1 MYALAGSKD
10 MFDAMDEQYT
20 PISFPRSQPLTAH
33 MASCGPTLTMTGT
46 TLTDARC
53 SKVSAYLDQL
63 NLSICTQY
71 AGPDSILAGQSWLPW
86 ALCCSSSSV
95 ALPTVEGTQVVQA
108 LLSALINQ
116 AIYHVHDGTRI
127 VI

>member
-10 MFDAMDEQYT
+10 IFDAMDEQYT

-46 TLTDARC
+46 TLTEARC
-53 SKVSAYLDQL
+53 SKVSVYLDQL

-71 AGPDSILAGQSWLPW
+71 AGPDSILAGQSGPSW
-86 ALCCSSSSV
+86 ALHCIFSSL
-95 ALPTVEGTQVVQA
+95 ALPTVQGTQVMQA
-108 LLSALINQ
+108 LCLALIFQ
-116 AIYHVHDGTRI
+116 AIQHVHDGT
-127 VI
+127 